1 MKKPLNFLVVLISLI
16 LLNTNSFSQNLPEVT
31 TKMNEDQ
38 ITQSLLIGLQSCNK
52 GLCAS
57 CTYLLGKF
65 HCKKSVIPLMA
76 LLNNAACEEIR
87 ILAALSL
94 IKIGD
99 GRGVYAVKRS
109 GIFDE
114 SERVR
119 RLCILFYKAFLAGK
133 VSDPADIKDF
143 PISKEKMI
151 ADKKN

>member
-1 MKKPLNFLVVLISLI
+1 MKKPSNFLVVIILLI
-16 LLNTNSFSQNLPEVT
+16 LVNINQFSQNLPEIS
-31 TKMNEDQ
+31 TKINEDQ
-38 ITQSLLIGLQSCNK
+38 ISKSLLLGLQSCNK

-65 HCKKSVIPLMA
+65 HCQKSVIQLMA
-76 LLNNAACEEIR
+76 LLKNAECEEIR

-114 SERVR
+114 SKRVR
-119 RLCILFYKAFLAGK
+119 RQCILFYKAFLAGK

-143 PISKEKMI
+143 PISN
-151 ADKKN
+151 KKIVAEQ